1 MDAKDYGAEAELFFC
16 KTPGAKRKS
25 LVLRRFP
32 RAAHAIRYAVEELAP
47 AALDGCS
54 LEVKEQHFFG
64 REIRSLYDSAAYPL
78 RRRSAKSL
86 ATAQDCV
93 LLSRPKDLL
102 CRQAK

>member
-1 MDAKDYGAEAELFFC
+1 MYAKDYGAEARLLFC

-32 RAAHAIRYAVEELAP
+32 RAAHAIRYAVEKLAP
-47 AALDGCS
+47 AALDRCS

-64 REIRSLYDSAAYPL
+64 REIRSLYDSATYPF
-78 RRRSAKSL
+78 RRRSAELL
-86 ATAQDCV
+86 AAAQDCAP
-93 LLSRPKDLL
+93 LSRPKDLL